1 AYTLRMRACPL
12 RRLVTAL
19 AVLALLLTGFS
30 AASGTAAEPPCEMGM
45 AMSGGAPCDEGHGD
59 APDGARHGA
68 AALACFAKCP
78 APVLG
83 EPMSA

>member
-1 AYTLRMRACPL
+1 M
-12 RRLVTAL
+12 
-19 AVLALLLTGFS
+19 LALLLTGFS